1 MYAERLKIN
10 IAQNGAWIALVL
22 VVVVFAIINPR
33 FLSVGNA
40 EVILRQVAE
49 LGIIALALAFVVM
62 SGSIDLSV
70 GSIASLAG
78 VVSTTFMIATDN
90 VWLGLFLGLIVGAVA
105 GAINGF
111 LISYLGLNSI
121 VITLGFLAAWGGL
134 ALFLTNGQTLTGIPK
149 DFAVIANGS
158 IGPISFPFVVL
169 GLAIVVAW
177 FILNRRPF
185 GKWVLAIGE
194 NESSAFLM
202 GIPVKRTRFLLF
214 VAAGVLSSFAG
225 MMLVAK
231 LQAAPPAVGSGA
243 ELDALTVVLLG
254 GVAFAGG
261 YGRIGGVIAG
271 LLFVGALR
279 NGLVVIGVSQFLQDV
294 AVGLTLVLAIALDGS
309 LRQVIRSSWDKL
321 GKSSITEGS
330 SKLESP
336 SEVKVDTV
344 VR

>member
-1 MYAERLKIN
+1 MFLERLKIN
-10 IAQNGAWIALVL
+10 VAQNGAWIALVL
-22 VVVVFAIINPR
+22 VIAVFAIVNPR
-33 FLSVGNA
+33 FLSIGNA
-40 EVILRQVAE
+40 EVVLRQVAE

-70 GSIASLAG
+70 GSVASLAG
-78 VVSTTFMIATDN
+78 VVSASVMIETGN
-90 VWLGLFLGLIVGAVA
+90 IWLGLMMGIAVGAVS
-105 GAINGF
+105 GAINGW

-121 VITLGFLAAWGGL
+121 VITLGSLAALGGL

-149 DFAVIANGS
+149 DFAAVANGS
-158 IGPISFPFVVL
+158 VGPISFPFAVL

-177 FILNRRPF
+177 FILNHRPF

-202 GIPVKRTRFLLF
+202 GIPVKRTRFVLF
-214 VAAGVLSSFAG
+214 VASGVLSAFAG
-225 MMLVAK
+225 IMLVAK
-231 LQAAPPAVGSGA
+231 LQAAPPAVGNGT

-294 AVGLTLVLAIALDGS
+294 AVGLTLILAIALDGS
-309 LRQVIRSSWDKL
+309 LRKVIRSSWDKL
-321 GKSSITEGS
+321 GKSSIDNNPS
-330 SKLESP
+330 SSDASVDAKV
-336 SEVKVDTV
+336 EVPAQ
-344 VR
+344 